1 MLRINLSEI
10 SEIENATQF
19 SDLFPFLQKAIELEH
34 STVPPYLTALFSI
47 KSGQNRDIYRTLY
60 SVVLEEMLHFT
71 IACNILNAIGGS
83 PQIYSRD
90 FVPKYPTTLPMNIN
104 NSLIVSLEKFSQEQ
118 LLNVFMEIEE
128 PEKPL
133 VFPINVTFKH
143 FEAQP
148 MYATIGMFYA
158 ALKNKINELN
168 IDVLPGDPNFQVTSN
183 RYSNTELF
191 PILKSEDALKAIDI
205 IVEQGE
211 GTTTKPIDQ
220 LNHIAH
226 YYRFKEINIG
236 RKLIEDTSTIEG
248 YSYSGD
254 DIEFEEDG
262 IYPFSS
268 NTKIEQITIGTVA
281 REKAELFAKTY
292 TKLLKELHTTF
303 NGKPN
308 NLPASFQTMRELTTI
323 SEALAQM
330 PFPDQPSLVI
340 GPTFEFLE

>member
-10 SEIENATQF
+10 TEIENATQF

-34 STVPPYLTALFSI
+34 STIPPYLTALFSI
-47 KSGQNRDIYRTLY
+47 KSGKNRDIYRTLY

-104 NSLIVSLEKFSQEQ
+104 NSLIVGLERFSQEQ

-143 FEAQP
+143 FEAKP
-148 MYATIGMFYA
+148 VYATIGMFYA
-158 ALKNKINELN
+158 AIKDKINELN
-168 IDVLPGDPNFQVTSN
+168 ADVLPGNSNLQVTSN
-183 RYSNTELF
+183 RYSITELF
-191 PILKSEDALKAIDI
+191 PILKSEDAIKAIDV

-226 YYRFKEINIG
+226 YYRFKEINVG

-254 DIEFEEDG
+254 DIEFDEEG
-262 IYPFSS
+262 IYPFSN
-268 NTKIEQITIGTVA
+268 NTKVEQIPIGTVG
-281 REKAELFAKTY
+281 REKAEQFAKAY

-303 NGKPN
+303 NGQPN
-308 NLPASFQTMRELTTI
+308 NLPATFQTMRELTII
-323 SEALAQM
+323 SEVLAQL